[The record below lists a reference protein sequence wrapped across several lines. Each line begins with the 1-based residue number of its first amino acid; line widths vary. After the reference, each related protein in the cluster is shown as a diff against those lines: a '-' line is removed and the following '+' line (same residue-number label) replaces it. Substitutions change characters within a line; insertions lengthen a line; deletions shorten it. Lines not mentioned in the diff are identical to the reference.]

1 MKNVTF
7 FWNQWTEQKSNY
19 ENILQWWEVGKVQI
33 KTFCQQFSSQTWI
46 SIKNKMSRL
55 EEDIY
60 LLYSSLINRNDME
73 VQENLLSKKQEL
85 RHILNEKVKAA
96 LVRTRFITINDMDA
110 PTKFFFQFGEK
121 GCL

>member
-1 MKNVTF
+1 MKNLKKI
-7 FWNQWTEQKSNY
+7 WNQWTEQKSNY

-73 VQENLLSKKQEL
+73 VQENLL
-85 RHILNEKVKAA
+85 
-96 LVRTRFITINDMDA
+96 
-110 PTKFFFQFGEK
+110 
-121 GCL
+121 